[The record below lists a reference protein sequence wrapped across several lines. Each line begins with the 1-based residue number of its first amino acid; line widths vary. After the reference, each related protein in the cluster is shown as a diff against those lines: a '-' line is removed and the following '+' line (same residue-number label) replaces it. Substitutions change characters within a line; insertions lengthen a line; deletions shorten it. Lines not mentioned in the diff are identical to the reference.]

1 MMSSRLSLGLDA
13 AGFFAFAAVGFVAV
27 SVATGALAA
36 VGFVAVA
43 AGSLAAVGFIAVTAG
58 AFSLGVAI
66 VVVGLSRAALS
77 LTSGAAAGGVGR
89 GTAAGGETAE
99 GRGEAEAV
107 EVAFVV
113 AVSFVLRFL
122 APTSRYL
129 NADSGVACGEG
140 VALALALMG
149 LVLGAEEGDAAK
161 ETMSLAGAWLS
172 SAVAASG
179 GDPMAPTTTAFLLRD
194 NDEGVAEAAGVTG
207 VEGAAREGVVA
218 VAVVVVAEGVAGA
231 RVASMKVPAACFM
244 TCASATDCTVSLFRD
259 ITRGA

>member
-1 MMSSRLSLGLDA
+1 MSSRLSLGLDA
-13 AGFFAFAAVGFVAV
+13 AGFFALAAVGFVAV
-27 SVATGALAA
+27 SVAAGDLAAVDFVVVPVAAGSLAA

-43 AGSLAAVGFIAVTAG
+43 AGAFPLSVAV
-58 AFSLGVAI
+58 

-77 LTSGAAAGGVGR
+77 GAAAGGIGR

-107 EVAFVV
+107 EVEVAFVV
-113 AVSFVLRFL
+113 AVSFVFRFL

-140 VALALALMG
+140 AALAFTLMG
-149 LVLGAEEGDAAK
+149 LVLGAEEGDAAT

-179 GDPMAPTTTAFLLRD
+179 GDPMAPTTAFLLRD
-194 NDEGVAEAAGVTG
+194 DDEGVAEAAGVTG

-218 VAVVVVAEGVAGA
+218 VAVVVVVVTEGA

-244 TCASATDCTVSLFRD
+244 TCASATDCTVSLSRD
-259 ITRGA
+259 IARGA